1 MYWMKAGYYHELE
14 TIMQS
19 IPNFSPRG
27 YGGMVL
33 KREME
38 DCIWGQP
45 PDSYGEMMSMVMRA
59 IRYKPLC
66 SRMSR
71 YLERNGGKVV
81 SYRNKKHKAL
91 FEKIAAE
98 ANKKDYALLSAL
110 YLLSA
115 DYRLWSIVKHHIQN
129 NKICFQNIRLNSI
142 HEDGYTLFCVAKDL
156 YLGTKH
162 LSVSDLSD
170 ANLIHSKMFG
180 IICNAMAI
188 RRFGMKA
195 VQLTEGRNRQDT

>member
-1 MYWMKAGYYHELE
+1 MYLMKEGYYHELE
-14 TIMQS
+14 TVMQS

-27 YGGMVL
+27 HGGMVL

-38 DCIWGQP
+38 DCIRGQP
-45 PDSYGEMMSMVMRA
+45 LDSYEEMMSVVMRA

-71 YLERNGGKVV
+71 YLKRTGGKIV
-81 SYRNKKHKAL
+81 SYRNKNHKAL
-91 FEKIAAE
+91 FEEITAE
-98 ANKKDYALLSAL
+98 ADKKDYALLSAL

-115 DYRLWSIVKHHIQN
+115 DYRLWAVVKHHIQN
-129 NKICFQNIRLNSI
+129 NKICFQDIRLNGI
-142 HEDGYTLFCVAKDL
+142 HEDGYTLYCVAKDL

-170 ANLIHSKMFG
+170 TNLIHAKLFG
-180 IICNAMAI
+180 IICNGMAI

-195 VQLTEGRNRQDT
+195 VWLVEGRKSL

>member
-1 MYWMKAGYYHELE
+1 MYLMKAGYYRELE

-27 YGGMVL
+27 HGSMVL
-33 KREME
+33 KKAMD
-38 DCIWGQP
+38 DCIRGKP
-45 PDSYGEMMSMVMRA
+45 PDSYEEMMSIVMMA
-59 IRYKPLC
+59 VRYKPLC

-71 YLERNGGKVV
+71 YLKRTGGKAV
-81 SYRNKKHKAL
+81 SYRNKNHKAL

-98 ANKKDYALLSAL
+98 ADEKDYALLSAL

-115 DYRLWSIVKHHIQN
+115 DYRLWAIVKHHIQN
-129 NKICFQNIRLNSI
+129 NKICFQDIRLNGI
-142 HEDGYTLFCVAKDL
+142 HEDGYTLYCVAKDL

-170 ANLIHSKMFG
+170 ANLIHTKMFG

-195 VQLTEGRNRQDT
+195 VWLAEGRKGL